1 MSEPATAVE
10 SIQRS
15 ADLLTATTAN
25 GRARAAALS
34 ANLIADRTPASL
46 VSYKST
52 GHLLVIGEI
61 KDSIPLIKRLPTEV
75 RCTLLVYSNA
85 HKFHASKS
93 PSKNTKTGSKGP
105 LHVGEID
112 GVSVVTGILTALHG
126 SLGQFTVLVSGEEGD
141 VNLAELVL
149 RTHKAFDLVLDLTSP
164 SHIGSEIPP
173 FGYYAPGNDAAALE
187 RALREIPDMVGE
199 FEKPK
204 YFHYNPDICA
214 HGASGIKG
222 CQRCLEACP
231 TLAITSIGDKIS
243 VDPYLCQGGGSCASA
258 CPTGAIT
265 YVYPSPGDLL
275 DGVRTVLKYYRN
287 ESGRQPV
294 VLFYDAGIGRQSFEH
309 MAAQLPE
316 YIIPFEVEEVGSL
329 GMDTWL
335 TTLAYGASAVRVLM
349 TAAITPAVRQELENQ
364 AKYAGSILSGMGYA
378 SERLQLIQANDDFAP
393 PVALIDPP
401 QAEIKPANFAAL
413 NEKRTMIRMAV
424 DHLYDQA
431 PKRKPYTALPDGA
444 PFGQIM
450 VDRKGCTLCLSCVSV
465 CPSSALTDGGELP
478 QLNFTEWNCVQCGL
492 CETACPEQVITR
504 AARFVYDPD
513 IRRTSRILNED
524 KVFCCVSCGKPFAT
538 QRLMDRMGEKL
549 AGHWMFQ
556 TNDAKRRIQMCD
568 DCRVKDMF
576 MQAGGM
582 DHVYKKP

>member
-10 SIQRS
+10 SIPRT

-34 ANLIADRTPASL
+34 ANLIAERTPVSL

-164 SHIGSEIPP
+164 AHIGSEIPP

-294 VLFYDAGIGRQSFEH
+294 VLFYDAGIGRQSFER

-349 TAAITPAVRQELENQ
+349 TTAITPAVRQELENQ

-378 SERLQLIQANDDFAP
+378 SECLQLIQTNDDFAP

-504 AARFVYDPD
+504 APRFVYDPE